1 LFNVARYFRVPTV
14 LLDDSATEPAA
25 GFDLTLGG
33 ACDRL
38 LPLATLEEPAEGARR
53 WRPENAPIL
62 ATEWE
67 VPPRLPAE
75 QLTAWTDALADAP
88 ANKEAGPGQK

>member
-1 LFNVARYFRVPTV
+1 VARYFRVPTV
-14 LLDDSATEPAA
+14 LLDNLAEGPEA

-38 LPLATLEEPAEGARR
+38 LPLAALEEPAEGARR
-53 WRPENAPIL
+53 WHLKNAPIL

-67 VPPRLPAE
+67 VPSRLPAE
-75 QLTAWTDALADAP
+75 QLAAWTDALADAP
-88 ANKEAGPGQK
+88 ANKEAGPGRK